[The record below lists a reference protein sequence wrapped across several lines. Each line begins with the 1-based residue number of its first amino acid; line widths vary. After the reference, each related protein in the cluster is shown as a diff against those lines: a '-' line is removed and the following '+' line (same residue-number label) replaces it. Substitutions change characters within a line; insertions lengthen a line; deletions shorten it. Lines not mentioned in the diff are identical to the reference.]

1 MIFFR
6 QIKIRKTRSNLLI
19 DKKLRPAQNQS
30 EFFILSV
37 LCGDP
42 FLRNNPAPYKN
53 HAGGVL
59 AVDISVTYI
68 YIVSL
73 GEV

>member
-1 MIFFR
+1 MLVGVPFV
-6 QIKIRKTRSNLLI
+6 
-19 DKKLRPAQNQS
+19 
-30 EFFILSV
+30 LSV

-68 YIVSL
+68 YVVSL
-73 GEV
+73 GKV

>member
-1 MIFFR
+1 MLVGVPFV
-6 QIKIRKTRSNLLI
+6 
-19 DKKLRPAQNQS
+19 
-30 EFFILSV
+30 LSV

-59 AVDISVTYI
+59 AVDISITRI
-68 YIVSL
+68 YVVSL
-73 GEV
+73 GKV